1 MVNEYNGRSIL
12 YGYEYAAKGVF
23 ITEHNTESLL

>member
-1 MVNEYNGRSIL
+1 MVNEDNGQSIL
-12 YGYEYAAKGVF
+12 YGYAHAAKGVF